1 MNSAAACVHLLLCEW
16 SHTHTHVNMLN
27 TFLGFTHLKKSVDVL
42 LSESESVLV
51 HLHIKAEFTG
61 P

>member
-1 MNSAAACVHLLLCEW
+1 MEPHTHTHT
-16 SHTHTHVNMLN
+16 HTHTHVNMLN